1 MNYEKNIVSYGL
13 EYFEDVLADIQ
24 HRYKLYYI
32 VGRRNFTSKEYSSYS
47 LAFDAAVDFSNKI
60 LNTDRLTDAEKIQII
75 SSLQVLDCDE
85 EKDVITAELKNLL
98 LDKIKDLR

>member
-1 MNYEKNIVSYGL
+1 MDYEKNIVSYGL

-32 VGRRNFTSKEYSSYS
+32 VGRRNFTSKEY
-47 LAFDAAVDFSNKI
+47 DAAVDFSDKI